1 MADSLESRYLILYE
15 ALKDGGKLERYKIM
29 EMLGISRSTVTLT
42 LDALVAKGMLV
53 MCAADPKPSQPLNTR
68 AWCLPQFKEKHGFV
82 ARKKPKPAPQE
93 YREQTP
99 SNKQSSNPFNW
110 RTYQSEHFNRNSQDG

>member
-15 ALKDGGKLERYKIM
+15 VLKNGGKLERYKIM

-42 LDALVAKGMLV
+42 LDALVSKGMLV
-53 MCAADPKPSQPLNTR
+53 MCAADAKPTQPANTR

-82 ARKKPKPAPQE
+82 ARKKPKPIVQE
-93 YREQTP
+93 RKVYVP
-99 SNKQSSNPFNW
+99 DNKQSSNPFDW